1 MSKLDERR
9 SSSENPSTIL
19 FLDSYSVED
28 KILYIIFLHFLVR
41 YLRINAFSIFCYILV
56 RFPGSDDVLEF
67 WKLLKN
73 CENHVIEVTSDRF
86 NAEAFHDKD
95 RTLPGKTYAKHAGLL
110 RE

>member
-1 MSKLDERR
+1 MRIR
-9 SSSENPSTIL
+9 
-19 FLDSYSVED
+19 F
-28 KILYIIFLHFLVR
+28 YIIFFCTFSRVA
-41 YLRINAFSIFCYILV
+41 YKRILFFTILV
-56 RFPGSDDVLEF
+56 RFPGADDVLEF